1 MLDWHLFRH
10 LVLSRRAGSLVRRIA
25 LLSTSAIFV
34 SVTAF
39 LVVLFVMKGMNR
51 SIEKRV
57 LALEPHLVLELG
69 PNAEADAR
77 AFVEKIAGQEDLK
90 SSRYESQDV
99 ILRSLD
105 GQFQGAVARG
115 LDAQGLRDF
124 WAEVQRLQKRQNGPI
139 DPSSLWNPSD
149 ELGEGEVLVGI
160 DLARSLGLFDG
171 DLIVAVAPE
180 SLLAAAGEAPKTE
193 RLRVKKTVATQ
204 LADLDAN
211 LFLYARD
218 KSLKTWKRS
227 PSRREG
233 LEVRLV
239 DGEKAAAVKKSW
251 GEVPGVRISTWGER
265 NSDLFFALMLEK
277 LVIGTFLALAGL
289 VAGSS
294 ILTVMV
300 LLLTQKQRDIALLRV
315 LGLSGRK
322 TILIFTRI
330 GMILA
335 GVGIAGGLVMGL
347 ALGIYLEA
355 YPLQIL
361 PEHIYYDSSIPA
373 EVDLMLV
380 FFTLIGA
387 SVLTFLGAWIPSRQL
402 ANVAPT
408 QILRHKN

>member
-1 MLDWHLFRH
+1 MDWHLFRH
-10 LVLSRRAGSLVRRIA
+10 LVLSRRAGSLVRRISM
-25 LLSTSAIFV
+25 LSTAAIFV

-57 LALEPHLVLELG
+57 LALEPHLVLELE
-69 PNAEADAR
+69 PEASGEAR
-77 AFVEKIAGQEDLK
+77 EFVDQTLQREDLK
-90 SSRYESQDV
+90 TSRYESQDV

-115 LDAQGLRDF
+115 LDTQGLREF
-124 WAEVQRLQKRQNGPI
+124 WTEVQRLQRRQSGPV
-139 DPSSLWNPSD
+139 DVSLLWNPSD
-149 ELGEGEVLVGI
+149 ELGDGEVLVGI
-160 DLARSLGLFDG
+160 DLARSLGLFEG
-171 DLIVAVAPE
+171 DLVVAVAPE
-180 SLLAAAGEAPKTE
+180 GLLAAAGEAPKTE
-193 RLRVKKTVATQ
+193 RLRVKKVVATQ
-204 LADLDAN
+204 LADLDAG
-211 LFLYARD
+211 LFLYGRD

-233 LEVRLV
+233 VEVRLT
-239 DGEKAAAVKKSW
+239 DGTKAAAVKKSW
-251 GEVPGVRISTWGER
+251 GEFPGLRVSTWGER

-277 LVIGTFLALAGL
+277 LVIGTFLALSGL

-300 LLLTQKQRDIALLRV
+300 LLLTQKRRDIALLRV
-315 LGLSGRK
+315 LGLSGQK

-335 GVGIAGGLVMGL
+335 GVGIGGGLVVGL
-347 ALGIYLEA
+347 LLGVYLEA
-355 YPLQIL
+355 YPLQVL

-373 EVDLMLV
+373 EVDLLLTL
-380 FFTLIGA
+380 FTLIGA

-408 QILRHKN
+408 QILR